1 MGNSRTNG
9 ENYSTSTNSAVKEE
23 AQTRGRSRRAP
34 NLGLGKGGN
43 KRGYIRC
50 DRDQE
55 QELVGGMR
63 QTEKTAYA
71 KALQATENII
81 LSGAKRILK
90 AAPECKNVYVHAL
103 NSKAIT
109 TSWVNKWESR
119 GRRKNQLEEAARG
132 DPWGA
137 PPAEEQSRSSR
148 VRVGLAR
155 EWRYKRQE
163 KEKELWTLGLQNI
176 QKEKRSTMLNGV
188 MITMQGICGISNKEA
203 NSDLVKNYFSGLI
216 GRA

>member
-34 NLGLGKGGN
+34 NLDLGKGGN

-55 QELVGGMR
+55 QELAGGMR

-90 AAPECKNVYVHAL
+90 AAPQCKNVYVHAL

-109 TSWVNKWESR
+109 TS
-119 GRRKNQLEEAARG
+119 
-132 DPWGA
+132 
-137 PPAEEQSRSSR
+137 
-148 VRVGLAR
+148 
-155 EWRYKRQE
+155 
-163 KEKELWTLGLQNI
+163 
-176 QKEKRSTMLNGV
+176 
-188 MITMQGICGISNKEA
+188 
-203 NSDLVKNYFSGLI
+203 
-216 GRA
+216 